1 MSKADGNGIVPHERI
16 TIEEFARRVHR
27 KKGAVY
33 KWIRLKQM
41 PPGSVVR
48 VHGHL
53 EIIWT
58 VYEKA
63 DIQPVP

>member
-1 MSKADGNGIVPHERI
+1 MSTSNGASRERI
-16 TIEEFARRVHR
+16 TIAEFAKRVHR

-41 PPGSVVR
+41 PPGSVLR

-53 EIIWT
+53 EIDWT
-58 VYEKA
+58 AYEEG
-63 DIQPVP
+63 DIKPVP